1 MRRFYTLLIT
11 LLLPYIAFHLFWRGR
26 KQPAY
31 RRYIGE
37 RFGYYPAVRA
47 ELVEA
52 RKVTT
57 LRQAQGERINSTEL
71 AGNSVAPQQPTIWL
85 HTVSVG
91 ETRAA
96 AALVEALLQRYPRHR
111 ILFTH
116 MTPTG
121 RETSA
126 SLFGDR
132 VLRCYLPY
140 DFPWA
145 IRRFLKHFR
154 PQIGLLL
161 ETEIWF
167 NLIAECRT
175 ARVPL
180 LLVNARLS
188 EKSAQKF
195 ARVPALT
202 GPALTGLARIA
213 AQTARDA
220 RRLEA
225 LGAPA
230 VEIMGNLKFD
240 IAPPSA
246 MLELG
251 VALRRDFGETRPLF
265 LAAST
270 RDGEEALLLDALSS
284 VTIPGLLTVIVPRH
298 PQRFDAMA
306 QLLAA
311 RGIRYQRRSANHPV
325 PLETQVVLGD
335 SMGEMFA
342 YYAAC
347 DVAFIGGSLLPYGA
361 QNLIEAACLGKPVL
375 IGRHTYNFAEATEL
389 AVAAGAARRVADG
402 GELVRE
408 LGKLLADPAQ
418 RAVMAQAG
426 LGFTA
431 QHRGATARLMALI
444 APYLA

>member
-11 LLLPYIAFHLFWRGR
+11 LLLPYIVFHLFWRGR

-31 RRYIGE
+31 RQHIGE
-37 RFGYYPAVRA
+37 RFGYYPA
-47 ELVEA
+47 
-52 RKVTT
+52 
-57 LRQAQGERINSTEL
+57 
-71 AGNSVAPQQPTIWL
+71 APQGAPNPPLPQAGEGRGEGVSVEPPTIWL

-96 AALVEALLQRYPRHR
+96 AALVEALLQRYPQHR
-111 ILFTH
+111 ILLTH

-121 RETSA
+121 RETGA
-126 SLFGDR
+126 SLFGAR
-132 VLRCYLPY
+132 VSRCYLPY
-140 DFPWA
+140 DYPWA
-145 IRRFLKHFR
+145 IRRFLKHFQ

-167 NLIAECRT
+167 NLIAECHS
-175 ARVPL
+175 AKVPL

-202 GPALTGLARIA
+202 GPALAGLTRIA
-213 AQTARDA
+213 AQTASDA
-220 RRLEA
+220 QRLKA

-230 VEIMGNLKFD
+230 VEIIGNLKFD
-240 IAPPSA
+240 IVPPLSL
-246 MLELG
+246 LELG
-251 VALRRDFGETRPLF
+251 ATLRQHFGAARPVF

-270 RDGEEALLLDALSS
+270 RDGEETLLLDALSS
-284 VTIPGLLTVIVPRH
+284 VNIPGLLTVIVPRH
-298 PQRFDAMA
+298 PQRFDAVA
-306 QLLAA
+306 QLLTT
-311 RGIRYQRRSANHPV
+311 RGIRFQRRSAKLPI
-325 PLETQVVLGD
+325 PPETQVVLGD

-375 IGRHTYNFAEATEL
+375 IGAHTYNFAEATEL
-389 AVAAGAARRVADG
+389 ALAAGAARRVANG

-408 LGKLLADPAQ
+408 LEKLLADPAQ

-426 LGFTA
+426 LGFTQ